1 MIMSVDQ
8 NDNYTPST
16 FLIVDDHPMAIDG
29 YINLITTSES
39 NSDILF
45 YTAYDLETAYK
56 HYANIIASDI
66 VLDFAFLDVNLPS
79 FPKQNLFTG
88 VDLAFLIRTSFPQ
101 CKIVFITMHSEP
113 LWVNKIIDSINPEG
127 FISKND
133 INFRTFP
140 DAYNAIVLGD
150 RIYSPSIQEAR
161 KNLQVNNLSID
172 QYDSKILLLLSEGKK
187 TVSLPEFI
195 GLSLSAIEKR
205 KAGLKQRLLFHGAS
219 DEELIQTARNLG
231 LI

>member
-1 MIMSVDQ
+1 MSVDK
-8 NDNYTPST
+8 NENYTAST
-16 FLIVDDHPMAIDG
+16 FLIVDDHPMTIDG
-29 YINLITTSES
+29 YINLISTSE
-39 NSDILF
+39 NNPDIKF
-45 YTAYDLETAYK
+45 YTAHDLETAYK
-56 HYANIIASDI
+56 HYSQILAGDLL
-66 VLDFAFLDVNLPS
+66 LDFAFLDVNLPS
-79 FPKQNLFTG
+79 YPKQNLFTG
-88 VDLAFLIRTSFPQ
+88 VDLAILIRTAFPP

-113 LWVNKIIDSINPEG
+113 LWVNKIIDCTNPEG

-140 DAYNAIVLGD
+140 NAYNTIAAGD
-150 RIYSPSIQEAR
+150 RFYSPSIQEAR

-219 DEELIQTARNLG
+219 DEDLIQTARNLG